1 MKKCKCGLRTKLVG
15 DGCEVCNPEMA
26 AELKC
31 GPTHHH
37 ACDCR
42 EARVEKLVEALKWYA
57 QEHLWHSRRRY
68 VPDGPTMAFTPEAC
82 DDCGFRARAAL
93 DEWRK

>member
-1 MKKCKCGLRTKLVG
+1 MAINPQGEPTLR
-15 DGCEVCNPEMA
+15 
-26 AELKC
+26 C

-42 EARVEKLVEALKWYA
+42 EARVAKLVEAVEALMKDADVWN
-57 QEHLWHSRRRY
+57 
-68 VPDGPTMAFTPEAC
+68 DGCSCCVTKYLEETDEFKAV
-82 DDCGFRARAAL
+82 RAAL